1 MRETVSWCVILTK
14 THFAASHKSLGA
26 YCEIKLVVEAFLVS
40 KTFFNCWWGGLL
52 QSWWYQAHKS
62 FLALALSGNI
72 SNSHN
77 NMVRCQN
84 AAHNMPIWFYHMKP
98 NWTSSR
104 IVHNHHKRP
113 RKVTFV
119 HNKDTRCMGGPSTR
133 SSSDRQSWPLEVKPK
148 LKTCVERKNKHIL
161 IQLQPLSA
169 LSFCPKWLPFAYIVL

>member
-1 MRETVSWCVILTK
+1 MW
-14 THFAASHKSLGA
+14 
-26 YCEIKLVVEAFLVS
+26 
-40 KTFFNCWWGGLL
+40 
-52 QSWWYQAHKS
+52 
-62 FLALALSGNI
+62 ALSGNI

-77 NMVRCQN
+77 NMVGCQN
-84 AAHNMPIWFYHMKP
+84 AAHNMPIRFYHMKP

-119 HNKDTRCMGGPSTR
+119 HNKDTRCMGGLSTR

-161 IQLQPLSA
+161 IQLQTLSG
-169 LSFCPKWLPFAYIVL
+169 LRFCPKWLPFAYIVHWVWPEPYGDQSKVVQYVGNRVTFRMQTQSVIWATLAELLTLD